1 MPRISEF
8 FGILIAMYWGE
19 GSHLEPHFHAEHGDH
34 AASVAFDGSIVA
46 GSLSARDARLVRE
59 WALLHQD
66 ELTKNWELG
75 REAKPFERI
84 APLS

>member
-1 MPRISEF
+1 VPRISEF
-8 FGILIAMYWGE
+8 FGIVIAMYWDE
-19 GSHLEPHFHAEHGDH
+19 GSHLVPHFHAEHDEH
-34 AASVAFDGSIVA
+34 IASVAFDGSIIA
-46 GSLSARDARLVRE
+46 GSLSSRDERLVRE

-84 APLS
+84 APLA